1 MQELTYQK
9 LFSRI
14 GACYFALLAG
24 SQVLS
29 AIVLTA
35 VSLYAPWVTQT
46 PWFVW
51 VFSYVPLYVVCV
63 PLFFLL
69 LKRWVPAHSV
79 DAQPQGLSAGS
90 MVKIYVVMM
99 GAVYAFNIVSAV
111 ITQMIAM
118 LKGSAVANPL
128 DEVVTSSGLVYNLL
142 FGCIVA
148 PVGEELVFRW
158 ALYPRIAPRYG
169 EKLYLLVSSGIFALY
184 HGNLSQLLY
193 AFVVGYLLGLVYVKT
208 QRLRYNIAFHVV
220 INLTGMILGPAL
232 AALGAIGIG
241 ILLVF
246 ELVCFVVGGLL
257 WAKRPD
263 STRSLRPG
271 TDIVPLYPIRALLKT
286 GGMVALVV
294 LCLLMIITA
303 TLA

>member
-1 MQELTYQK
+1 MQELSYQN

-29 AIVLTA
+29 AIVMTA
-35 VSLYAPWVTQT
+35 ARIYAPWVMET
-46 PWFVW
+46 PWFIW
-51 VFSYVPLYVVCV
+51 VFSYVPLYAVCV

-69 LKRWVPAHSV
+69 LKKWVPAQPVS
-79 DAQPQGLSAGS
+79 AQPQHLSAGS
-90 MVKIYVVMM
+90 MVKIYIVMM

-111 ITQMIAM
+111 ITQIIAM

-128 DEVVTSSGLVYNLL
+128 DNVVMSSGFIYNLI

-158 ALYPRIAPRYG
+158 ALYPHIAPRYG

-184 HGNLSQLLY
+184 HGNLSQLFY
-193 AFVVGYLLGLVYVKT
+193 AFVVGWLLGLVYAKT
-208 QRLRYNIAFHVV
+208 QRLRYSIAFHVV

-232 AALGAIGIG
+232 AALGIVGIG
-241 ILLVF
+241 ILLAF
-246 ELVCFVVGGLL
+246 EIMCFVIGGLL
-257 WAKRPD
+257 WAKRPE
-263 STRSLRPG
+263 SVRSLRPG
-271 TDIVPLYPIRALLKT
+271 TDIVPLYPVRALLKT

-294 LCLLMIITA
+294 LCVLMIVIA

>member
-29 AIVLTA
+29 AIVMAFA
-35 VSLYAPWVTQT
+35 VQYAPWVVET
-46 PWFVW
+46 PWFIW

-69 LKRWVPAHSV
+69 LKKWVPV
-79 DAQPQGLSAGS
+79 QPVEAEQESISGGNLI
-90 MVKIYVVMM
+90 KIYIVMM
-99 GAVYAFNIVSAV
+99 GAVYAFNIVSAL
-111 ITQMIAM
+111 ITQIIAM

-128 DEVVTSSGLVYNLL
+128 DEVVTSSGFVYNVF

-148 PVGEELVFRW
+148 PVGEELLFRW

-208 QRLRYNIAFHVV
+208 QRLRYNIAFHIV
-220 INLTGMILGPAL
+220 INLTGMIVGPAL
-232 AALGAIGIG
+232 ATLGALGIG
-241 ILLVF
+241 ILFVF
-246 ELVCFVVGGLL
+246 ELACLIGGAVL
-257 WAKRPD
+257 WAKRPE

-294 LCLLMIITA
+294 LCVLMIAAA
-303 TLA
+303 TFA

>member
-1 MQELTYQK
+1 MKELTYQN

-14 GACYFALLAG
+14 GACYFALLMG
-24 SQVLS
+24 SQVLGT
-29 AIVLTA
+29 IVMA
-35 VSLYAPWVTQT
+35 AARLYAPWVMET
-46 PWFVW
+46 PWFIW
-51 VFSYVPLYVVCV
+51 VFSYVPLYAVCV

-69 LKRWVPAHSV
+69 LKHWVPA
-79 DAQPQGLSAGS
+79 QPVNAEPQHISAGS
-90 MVKIYVVMM
+90 MVKIYIVMM

-111 ITQMIAM
+111 ITQVIAM

-128 DEVVTSSGLVYNLL
+128 DEVVTSSGFIYNLI

-148 PVGEELVFRW
+148 PVGEELVFRR

-193 AFVVGYLLGLVYVKT
+193 AFVVGWLLGLVYAKT
-208 QRLRYNIAFHVV
+208 QRLGYNIAFHVV
-220 INLTGMILGPAL
+220 INLTGILVGPAL
-232 AALGAIGIG
+232 AALGALGIG
-241 ILLVF
+241 ILMVF
-246 ELVCFVVGGLL
+246 EMVCLIGAAVL
-257 WAKRPD
+257 WAKRPE

-271 TDIVPLYPIRALLKT
+271 TDIVPLYPVRVALKT
-286 GGMVALVV
+286 GGMVALLI
-294 LCLLMIITA
+294 LCTLIILAT